1 MRKILTLGLT
11 VLALSAAATPALA
24 ADYDES
30 KLSAAIESGD
40 LQFAPAPSDVAFEAI
55 RITGRP
61 EVTSGTFKGFGVV
74 DARGTGAGYH
84 LTLQASRF
92 ESPAGVLPAD
102 SLLVGEADIRAGRG
116 VDATAPTWTGDR
128 TIDNAKGAVVLT
140 ADVDAGMGLF
150 TIEESVMRLAIP
162 ASVKAGAYTSV
173 LQATLV
179 TGP

>member
-11 VLALSAAATPALA
+11 VLALSAVAAPAFA

-61 EVTSGTFKGFGVV
+61 ESTSGTFKGFGVV
-74 DARGTGAGYH
+74 DARGTGAGYN
-84 LTLQASRF
+84 LTLQASQF
-92 ESPAGVLPAD
+92 ESKDGTLPAD
-102 SLLVGEADIRAGRG
+102 SLLVGEAKIEAGRG
-116 VDATAPTWTGDR
+116 VDAPAPKWNGDR
-128 TIDNAKGAVVLT
+128 TIDNGKGVVVLS
-140 ADVDAGMGLF
+140 ADIDAGMGLF
-150 TIEESVMRLAIP
+150 NIEESVMKLAIP
-162 ASVKAGAYTSV
+162 ASVKAGAYTAV